1 MHHDRRRLRRFL
13 PALALPLLIGPAVA
27 PAAAQVPPLG
37 EGQEP
42 IEPKRPTAVTLR
54 PWTVIVE
61 AGVSDVHGHTEADG
75 FGGAVRLQRRVFGYD
90 WMRAEVAF
98 TGGAADENFGTAE
111 LGLEFRLRAHRR
123 ITGFLGLGGGFH
135 DEEHWNGGM
144 LRANAGVEARLTG
157 RLSARANVQA
167 GTHDGVRGPH
177 LATLGLAWS
186 LGRTP

>member
-1 MHHDRRRLRRFL
+1 MDHDRRRLRHSL
-13 PALALPLLIGPAVA
+13 PALALALLLGPAA
-27 PAAAQVPPLG
+27 RTSAAQVPPLG

-42 IEPKRPTAVTLR
+42 IEPKASTAVTLR

-75 FGGAVRLQRRVFGYD
+75 FGGAVRLQRRVFYD

-111 LGLEFRLRAHRR
+111 LGLEFRLRVRGR
-123 ITGFLGLGGGFH
+123 FTGFLGLGGGFH

-144 LRANAGVEARLTG
+144 LRANAGVEARLTS